1 MKMVGGKPSKDSK
14 SGKKQKKKNVSVGT
28 PYDYD
33 PSYDVMG
40 GTSGRKK
47 TKVTTGKVKE
57 KGSKK
62 QGKKGRILLVFSI
75 LAFLFAGG
83 AFLAV
88 QFIKPPEIAVH
99 ENDKT
104 IIDEENGDVVA
115 IDPGQRISD
124 YFTFLVCATDID
136 ETRTDNMMVVGFDT
150 KNHKV
155 NVLNIPRDVM
165 CANNKTGANRKI
177 NAAYGSRQDIN
188 NTKKEVKKIIGF
200 TPDKYIVVNFKGIA
214 EIVDAIGGITYEVPF
229 KMIYNDPIQ
238 DLHIYFEPGV
248 QKMNGQ
254 KVVEFLRWRHNDP
267 GYTHLQKEG
276 YDGGDES
283 RIAKQ
288 QEFLMHVAKQI
299 LKPENI
305 FKAKPIAQA
314 IFSNVKTDLTMG
326 ELVWMANQAMQVDTS
341 NIQMFTL
348 PGYPASSY
356 AGTNAFLSFFFPNE
370 SKTLALINEHF
381 NPYDKKLT
389 SLDVIESPP
398 EGTRRP
404 GVTSDEDEEEIIPP
418 KDPEQ
423 SETENPESGDPE
435 QSETENPENPDS
447 ENSGSGNHND
457 TSGQAGSNDSDS
469 SNGSND
475 SSGSDSFEDPNSSGS
490 QTPPSGS
497 DDLIV
502 PIPPTDSNT
511 GDNTAPQESGTDSGT
526 SNGGDMS
533 TMMPEPTPEPEPV
546 PPDTTIDP
554 EG

>member
-1 MKMVGGKPSKDSK
+1 MKIVGGKPSKSEK
-14 SGKKQKKKNVSVGT
+14 NQKKKNVSVGT
-28 PYDYD
+28 PYDHD
-33 PSYDVMG
+33 PNYDVMG
-40 GTSGRKK
+40 RGSG
-47 TKVTTGKVKE
+47 
-57 KGSKK
+57 
-62 QGKKGRILLVFSI
+62 GKKGKTAAKGKKKEGRKGIVLLIFSI
-75 LAFLFAGG
+75 IAFLLAGG

-88 QFIKPPEIAVH
+88 QFIKPPEIPVH
-99 ENDKT
+99 ENDTT

-136 ETRTDNMMVVGFDT
+136 ETRTDNIMLVGFDT

-165 CANNKTGANRKI
+165 CANNRTGASRKI

-188 NTKKEVKKIIGF
+188 NTKKEIKKIVGF
-200 TPDKYIVVNFKGIA
+200 TPDKYMVVNFKGIA
-214 EIVDAIGGITYEVPF
+214 EIVDAIGGITYDVPF

-248 QKMNGQ
+248 QKMSGK

-267 GYTHLQKEG
+267 GYTHLQKKG
-276 YDGGDES
+276 YDGGDGS

-299 LKPENI
+299 LRPENI

-314 IFSNVKTDLTMG
+314 IFGNVKTDLTMG

-356 AGTNAFLSFFFPNE
+356 AGSNAFLSFFFPNE
-370 SKTLALINEHF
+370 KKTLALINEYF
-381 NPYDKKLT
+381 NPYDRQLT

-398 EGTRRP
+398 EGKRRP
-404 GVTSDEDEEEIIPP
+404 GVTSDEDEEEIAPP
-418 KDPEQ
+418 EDPENLGDPEETEDPNLTDPEQ
-423 SETENPESGDPE
+423 NGTQDTEDPNAGNQEDTNSQTE
-435 QSETENPENPDS
+435 QDLS
-447 ENSGSGNHND
+447 SGSNG
-457 TSGQAGSNDSDS
+457 SGSLNGSNGLDGSNDSDPS
-469 SNGSND
+469 NPSENLNGS
-475 SSGSDSFEDPNSSGS
+475 GGQTAPTDPNTNTGSS
-490 QTPPSGS
+490 TPPPENG
-497 DDLIV
+497 
-502 PIPPTDSNT
+502 TDTSASSE
-511 GDNTAPQESGTDSGT
+511 GDSGT
-526 SNGGDMS
+526 AA
-533 TMMPEPTPEPEPV
+533 PEPAPETEPV
-546 PPDTTIDP
+546 PSDTTIDP